1 MRPTSLGKVSIKR
14 ENKQPL
20 GTRTDEW
27 INIDVKEAC
36 SGKWYAS
43 VDNWQ
48 PNAAATP
55 EPAQTAGT
63 LQPQCPK
70 RTSMTISPLMR
81 PEFDGLALLDWV

>member
-1 MRPTSLGKVSIKR
+1 
-14 ENKQPL
+14 
-20 GTRTDEW
+20 
-27 INIDVKEAC
+27 VKEAR

-63 LQPQCPK
+63 PQPP
-70 RTSMTISPLMR
+70 M
-81 PEFDGLALLDWV
+81 PEEDFDDDIPF